1 MVPRLRSLP
10 CVLLLLAPLGV
21 LAQDHS
27 GGFEL
32 HANKAVTAREIG
44 LPELPGA
51 TMVKNPDHD
60 SVDMGFT
67 FGETH
72 FRLKA
77 VEYISDRTPERVLDY
92 YRKPLSRY
100 GDVLECNHSQP
111 VGSLTKTRSGLT
123 CEEKGDSKMQVNG
136 VSSDGHELR
145 AGTPEKM
152 RIVGISDVKDG
163 KTRFGLVYLELPKD
177 TAKKD

>member
-1 MVPRLRSLP
+1 MISRMRVLP
-10 CVLLLLAPLGV
+10 CALLLLTPLS
-21 LAQDHS
+21 LFAQDHS

-32 HANKAVTAREIG
+32 HATKTVTAAGIG

-51 TMVKNPDHD
+51 KMVKNPDKD

-77 VEYISDRTPERVLDY
+77 VEYLTDRTPERVLDF

-100 GDVLECNHSQP
+100 GDVLECNHGKP

-123 CEEKGDSKMQVNG
+123 CEEKSDSKMQVNG

-177 TAKKD
+177 RTKSD